1 NTGGYTIVLD
11 VKGGTAP
18 YTFYQDNLVI
28 AEEFQVT
35 EPGVYSII
43 IFDANNCSVKHTI
56 EINTVKTEDFNDGQ
70 FITIYPVP
78 ADDVIFVK
86 SSEIGLIGTAYEIIS
101 EDGRLLKQGIIQ
113 GQSIDVRH
121 LVDGMYF
128 MRFKTD
134 KAHII
139 KKFVI
144 IK

>member
-1 NTGGYTIVLD
+1 M
-11 VKGGTAP
+11 
-18 YTFYQDNLVI
+18 
-28 AEEFQVT
+28 
-35 EPGVYSII
+35 
-43 IFDANNCSVKHTI
+43 
-56 EINTVKTEDFNDGQ
+56 
-70 FITIYPVP
+70 P